1 MSRFCKCMPIR
12 YGCQQHGENILS
24 IPRFKAWNRPWIPAA
39 TLSPTVTNHEQYRI
53 YHRAP
58 PIDPE
63 WVALRRPIRPPQ
75 TSMCCLH
82 EYQPQRT
89 APLLR
94 PLHLWHSTA
103 VLHASNRTHG
113 YFQHD
118 RGFHISRPSWKELDE
133 TDTKVE
139 KAVKV
144 LKEKRKEKQIAEV
157 VGATTPSAQRAEPPP
172 TTQEVVL
179 PKKPLMTRI
188 WDEVKHYWN
197 GFRLLG
203 VDFKISARLLWRVLN
218 GHTLTRREYKQ
229 FTRTA
234 SDMFRIVPFSVF
246 IIIPFMEFLLPV
258 ALWLFP
264 NMLPSTFQSR
274 SDKEKKLKQEL
285 KVKLEMAKFLQDT
298 IEDTALHSKKTKA
311 TERARQ
317 FAHFIEKIRT
327 SGEQA
332 SNEEII
338 KFSKLFED
346 ELTLD
351 NLNREQLTALCRLLR
366 LQPVGTNNFLRFQLR
381 MQLRSLMADD
391 KMIQKEGVDSLT
403 VAELQGAC
411 QARGMRAL
419 GVPVERLKSQLQQW
433 LDLHINEQ
441 IPTSLLLLSRTLYLP
456 ETLST
461 PDQLKATIASLPEA
475 TAEEAKVNLAELVG
489 EKVDNTDRL
498 NIIRKEEEEI
508 KKEMMERAEQQEQE
522 KKKVTEAMASEELV
536 DDAKIQAQHVI
547 MVLREPQRADDELM
561 TKEDLQDLGEVIKE
575 IAEEKE
581 SMLSEKG
588 ELQELRQDVEEY
600 REDLEDLKKVVEAD
614 EADVPK
620 LVEAKSSARLGKRV
634 NRMVSRLEKIVDELA
649 TEKETLVKEKK
660 ELAEDWKLR
669 MKEELEPSQ
678 EMSDKMESQMDI
690 KKKSILRVEELVN
703 AMQKFGKVS
712 DEMKLQRICEVLD
725 EDKDGV
731 INIQDAMKVIELI
744 AKEDIALSTKQV
756 GEIMDL
762 ICKEEILEELEEAVE
777 REEQAVME
785 TTKESKT

>member
-1 MSRFCKCMPIR
+1 MSRFCQFIPTR
-12 YGCQQHGENILS
+12 YGCPKFVDNCLSVSRLKAGSGPWIRAVSALPNIL
-24 IPRFKAWNRPWIPAA
+24 
-39 TLSPTVTNHEQYRI
+39 NHEQYRV
-53 YHRAP
+53 YHCAAP
-58 PIDPE
+58 INPE
-63 WVALRRPIRPPQ
+63 LVPLRRPILSSQ
-75 TSMCCLH
+75 ISMCCLY
-82 EYQPQRT
+82 EYQQP
-89 APLLR
+89 
-94 PLHLWHSTA
+94 
-103 VLHASNRTHG
+103 NRTVPLGRPVLRYSTTVLYSNGRTRLPHE
-113 YFQHD
+113 
-118 RGFHISRPSWKELDE
+118 RGFHISRPAWKELDE
-133 TDTKVE
+133 TDTKIE
-139 KAVKV
+139 QAVKV
-144 LKEKRKEKQIAEV
+144 LKEKRKEKEIAEMV
-157 VGATTPSAQRAEPPP
+157 KTMMPSPEQAADPS
-172 TTQEVVL
+172 TSQEVAL
-179 PKKPLMTRI
+179 PKKPLMTKI
-188 WDEVKHYWN
+188 MDEIKHYWN

-203 VDFKISARLLWRVLN
+203 VDLKISARLLWRVLN
-218 GHTLTRREYKQ
+218 GHALTRREYKQ
-229 FTRTA
+229 FTRTV
-234 SDMFRIVPFSVF
+234 SDLFRMVPFSVF

-298 IEDTALHSKKTKA
+298 IEDTALQSKKPKA

-351 NLNREQLTALCRLLR
+351 NLNRQQLTALCRLLR

-403 VAELQGAC
+403 VSELQAAC

-441 IPTSLLLLSRTLYLP
+441 IPTSLLLLSRALYLP

-475 TAEEAKVNLAELVG
+475 TAEEAKVKLAELEG

-508 KKEMMERAEQQEQE
+508 KKEMMERAEQQELE
-522 KKKVTEAMASEELV
+522 KKKVAEAMAAEELV
-536 DDAKIQAQHVI
+536 DDAKVQAQHVI
-547 MVLREPQRADDELM
+547 MVLREPQRADEELM

-600 REDLEDLKKVVEAD
+600 KEDLADLKKEVEVD
-614 EADVPK
+614 QEDVPK

-634 NRMVSRLEKIVDELA
+634 NRMVARLENIVAELEV
-649 TEKETLVKEKK
+649 EKAALVKEKK
-660 ELAEDWKLR
+660 ELKADWELR
-669 MKEELEPSQ
+669 MKEELEPDA
-678 EMSDKMESQMDI
+678 EMSQKMESQLDL

-712 DEMKLQRICEVLD
+712 DEMKLKRIVEVLD

-731 INIQDAMKVIELI
+731 INIQDAMKVIEVI

-762 ICKEEILEELEEAVE
+762 ICKEEILAELEEAVE
-777 REEQAVME
+777 REEQAATE
-785 TTKESKT
+785 TASEKNA